1 MALVLTTLPAGPEV
15 YCADKSQKYEAS
27 IAATN
32 SNPSSATVGA
42 KLLGYDFVIMYKPGK
57 TSSRAKFIGL
67 WFRLCSGVCLCFGP
81 RLQDPLVHIEPLIT
95 MSQNSLPHPPWP
107 LWIHLPFRLTNAP
120 STFQATTTNMLKPHL
135 QHFILVFFFQWYS
148 GLQLKLAGSFEAFK
162 SCVATIVSTLL

>member
-57 TSSRAKFIGL
+57 TSSRAKLLGYDLDMMEI
-67 WFRLCSGVCLCFGP
+67 
-81 RLQDPLVHIEPLIT
+81 
-95 MSQNSLPHPPWP
+95 
-107 LWIHLPFRLTNAP
+107 
-120 STFQATTTNMLKPHL
+120 
-135 QHFILVFFFQWYS
+135 
-148 GLQLKLAGSFEAFK
+148 LKL
-162 SCVATIVSTLL
+162 LLLVPPIG